1 MGISEE
7 VISVLDINKHASI
20 ISVIIA
26 DLVDRTYI
34 YNVKKYFNQLP
45 EDAKK
50 HQDIVATIEWL
61 HTLVT
66 KNILEQKEAL
76 YELKAANISNSLKR
90 LIDSDAAFSKTF
102 KQELLTALS
111 RDTVVA
117 NLEPLI
123 DSIKETVSDIRT
135 FDSDKKSVK
144 KMHTLF
150 DDINKLHQAAQK
162 NRIASSDSSMLILDP
177 ISGETYNTLPKVMEV
192 FRTNVANKIKTI
204 PVLDMMFGGGI
215 SSKTL
220 TLFGAWTGN
229 FKSGTMQNLALYIS
243 KNNDKDIFKLDKNM
257 QPCILFV
264 SLELTLKQL
273 LVRDLSWMHVNRTE
287 NELKDM
293 SDEEVREL
301 LFKARVENGIT
312 IPIIYTERRTGRGE
326 FTSASTI
333 EDMIINLRSSGLQ
346 VVALMVDY
354 LDLLS
359 LDDTTYRGAGTGAQE
374 TSLKLKQ
381 KAKELRDL
389 AIKMDIVAIT
399 AAQLNGSV
407 RDIVKRCQPYIKQ
420 VDPVASF
427 GSGMFSSSA
436 TLETEVETSIYSH
449 VIEIEEK
456 TENASEVIK
465 KKFVAYGLF
474 KDRDGKALP
483 YKKSNRDNQ
492 TASLVRSYEN
502 KLRQNR
508 EIRELMSDNIK
519 FHTLIPLDGYRL
531 SDEDYAK
538 SIRVYYPSERGSFIS
553 MEDVLK
559 LSEGADID
567 LNDI

>member
-7 VISVLDINKHASI
+7 VASVLDINKHASI

-34 YNVKKYFNQLP
+34 YNVKKYFDQLP
-45 EDAKK
+45 DDAKQ

-61 HTLVT
+61 QAVIS
-66 KNILEQKEAL
+66 KNILEKTEAV
-76 YELKAANISNSLKR
+76 YELKAANISNTLKR
-90 LIDSDAAFSKTF
+90 LIDSNATYSKTF

-117 NLEPLI
+117 NLEPII
-123 DSIKETVSDIRT
+123 DTIKETVSDIRT

-144 KMHTLF
+144 KMYSLF
-150 DDINKLHQAAQK
+150 NDISKLYQTAQK
-162 NRIASSDSSMLILDP
+162 NKIASSDSNMLILDP
-177 ISGETYNTLPKVMEV
+177 IDKDTYNTLPKVMEV

-204 PVLDMMFGGGI
+204 PPLDMMFGGGI

-243 KNNDKDIFKLDKNM
+243 KNNDKNVFKLDQNM
-257 QPCILFV
+257 RPCILFV
-264 SLELTLKQL
+264 SLELTLRQL
-273 LVRDLSWMHVNRTE
+273 LMRDLSWMQVQKSEDEIKN
-287 NELKDM
+287 M
-293 SDEEVREL
+293 SDVEMQNFLFEVRE
-301 LFKARVENGIT
+301 KNNIS
-312 IPIIYTERRTGRGE
+312 IPIIYAERLAGKTW
-326 FTSASTI
+326 TTASTL
-333 EDMIINLRSSGLQ
+333 EDMILELRSSGMQ
-346 VVALMVDY
+346 VVVMIVDY
-354 LDLLS
+354 LDRLG
-359 LDDTTYRGAGTGAQE
+359 LDDLSYRGAGTGASE

-389 AIKMDIVAIT
+389 AIKMDIVTIT
-399 AAQLNGSV
+399 AAQLNSMV
-407 RDIVKRCQPYIKQ
+407 REVVKRCQPYIRQ
-420 VDPVASF
+420 VDPVSLF

-456 TENASEVIK
+456 TENSSEVIK

-474 KDRDGKALP
+474 KDRDGKAIP
-483 YKKSNRDNQ
+483 YKKSERDK
-492 TASLVRSYEN
+492 TTESLVKSYEN

-519 FHTLIPLDGYRL
+519 FHVLIPLDGYRL
-531 SDEDYAK
+531 SETDYAK
-538 SIRVYYPSERGSFIS
+538 SIRTYYPSDNGCFIALD
-553 MEDVLK
+553 DVLK
-559 LSEGADID
+559 SAEGMDID
-567 LNDI
+567 LDKM